1 MKVNA
6 VKRQSYLLL
15 STLAMLIVLIAGCK
29 KQPAP
34 TPVAPPPPPPAPTA
48 SISANPMSVDPGGTS
63 QLTWRTE
70 NATDVTIEG
79 VGKVQ
84 PNGSKEVNPT
94 ESMSYHLV
102 AKGPGG
108 TQDATARVTVNA
120 PPPPP
125 VAQPTVTLS
134 DEQWFQ
140 QNVKDIYFDYDSFT
154 LRPDAQQTIT
164 ANARALMQK
173 PGFRVQVQ
181 GHCDER
187 GSTEY
192 NLTLGDERATAVKNA
207 LVAAGVPA
215 NRIDTR
221 TFGKEQ
227 PVCTESTEACW
238 QQNRRGHF
246 LLNK

>member
-1 MKVNA
+1 VE
-6 VKRQSYLLL
+6 
-15 STLAMLIVLIAGCK
+15 
-29 KQPAP
+29 
-34 TPVAPPPPPPAPTA
+34 
-48 SISANPMSVDPGGTS
+48 PGGTS

-79 VGKVQ
+79 VGKVD

-94 ESMSYHLV
+94 ESTSYRLV

-108 TQDATARVTVNA
+108 QQDATARITVTP

-125 VAQPTVTLS
+125 VATPAPVSMS
-134 DEQWFQ
+134 DEQWFT
-140 QNVKDIYFDYDSFT
+140 QNVKDVFFDYDSYQ
-154 LRPDAQQTIT
+154 LRPDAQQVIA
-164 ANARALMQK
+164 ANARALAQK
-173 PGFRVQVQ
+173 PNLRVLIQ

-192 NLTLGDERATAVKNA
+192 NLTLGDERAAAVKNA

-215 NRIDTR
+215 SRIDTR

-227 PVCTESTEACW
+227 PFCTESSEACW

-246 LLNK
+246 VANR

>member
-1 MKVNA
+1 VNA
-6 VKRQSYLLL
+6 SAQSKSYFAI
-15 STLAMLIVLIAGCK
+15 STLAVLLLIAGCSK
-29 KQPAP
+29 KPAP
-34 TPVAPPPPPPAPTA
+34 TPAAPPPPPPAPTA
-48 SISANPMSVDPGGTS
+48 SISASPNAIEPGGTS

-79 VGKVQ
+79 VGKVD

-94 ESMSYHLV
+94 QSTSYRLV

-108 TQDATARVTVNA
+108 QQDATARITVTP

-125 VAQPTVTLS
+125 VATPAPVSMS
-134 DEQWFQ
+134 DEQWFS
-140 QNVKDIYFDYDSFT
+140 QNVKDVFFDYDSYQ
-154 LRPDAQQTIT
+154 LRPDAQQTIA
-164 ANARALMQK
+164 ANARALSQK
-173 PGFRVQVQ
+173 PNLRVLIQ

-192 NLTLGDERATAVKNA
+192 NLTLGDERAAAVKNA

-215 NRIDTR
+215 SRIDTR

-227 PVCTESTEACW
+227 PFCTESSEACW

-246 LLNK
+246 VANR

>member
-1 MKVNA
+1 
-6 VKRQSYLLL
+6 VKESGANFKSYLVL
-15 STLAMLIVLIAGCK
+15 SALAVILLIAGCSK
-29 KQPAP
+29 KQPP
-34 TPVAPPPPPPAPTA
+34 TPVAPPPPPPSPTA
-48 SISANPMSVDPGGTS
+48 SISANPNAIEKGGTS

-70 NATDVTIEG
+70 NANDVTIEG
-79 VGKVQ
+79 LGKVD
-84 PNGSKEVNPT
+84 PNGSKEVNPA
-94 ESMSYHLV
+94 ESTSYRLV

-108 TQDATARVTVNA
+108 TQDATARITVSE

-125 VAQPTVTLS
+125 VANTAPSLT
-134 DEQWFQ
+134 DEQWFA
-140 QNVKDIYFDYDSFT
+140 QNVKDVFFDYDSYE
-154 LRPDAQQTIT
+154 LRPDAQQAI
-164 ANARALMQK
+164 ASNARALAQK
-173 PGFRVQVQ
+173 PNMRVLIQ

-227 PVCTESTEACW
+227 PFCTESNESCW

-246 LLNK
+246 VANR

>member
-1 MKVNA
+1 VNVSAQSKSYFA
-6 VKRQSYLLL
+6 V
-15 STLAMLIVLIAGCK
+15 STLAILLFIAGCHK
-29 KQPAP
+29 KAAP
-34 TPVAPPPPPPAPTA
+34 TPAAPPPPPPAPTA
-48 SISANPMSVDPGGTS
+48 SISASPNAVERGGTS

-79 VGKVQ
+79 VGKVD

-94 ESMSYHLV
+94 ESTSYRLV

-108 TQDATARVTVNA
+108 QQDATARITVTA

-125 VAQPTVTLS
+125 VATPAPVSMT
-134 DEQWFQ
+134 DEQWFT
-140 QNVKDIYFDYDSFT
+140 QNVKDVFFDYDSYQ
-154 LRPDAQQTIT
+154 LRPDAQQII
-164 ANARALMQK
+164 AADARALSQK
-173 PGFRVQVQ
+173 PNLRVLVQ

-192 NLTLGDERATAVKNA
+192 NLTLGDERAAAIKNA

-215 NRIDTR
+215 SRIDTR

-227 PVCTESTEACW
+227 PFCTESGEACW

-246 LLNK
+246 VANR